1 MATTTNKRVIVLQ
14 LRRQLE
20 SLEAMGY
27 GDYTFEYMDCNSI
40 EYNIDIGVHIVND
53 DNKTIVLG

>member
-20 SLEAMGY
+20 SFKAMGC
-27 GDYTFEYMDCNSI
+27 GDYTFKYMDCNSI